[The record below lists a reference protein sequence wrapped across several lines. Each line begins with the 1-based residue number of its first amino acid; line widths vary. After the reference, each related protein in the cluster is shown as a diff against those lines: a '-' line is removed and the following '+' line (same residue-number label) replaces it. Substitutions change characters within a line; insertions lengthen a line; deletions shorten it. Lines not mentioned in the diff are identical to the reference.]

1 MKAVD
6 LIKKMELYVHSALY
20 ACELSIAAGS
30 AMSFSKEKWNV
41 GPSLHSAANRPQL
54 NNKILPLTLKTS
66 DIFQLALHVM
76 NDLKI
81 PQKEKNGGRR
91 MFNINDLTPPDE
103 IMSAQTILYLFC
115 LLEEYEFLTYENALT
130 SNLSRVCHSD
140 QYTLKNIEELGVEG
154 VKKKSIERHM
164 ATYQFSACRKRIKY
178 WGKMGLKE
186 LPEGKITLYEQISK
200 RRNELTHLSTPTPA
214 SRFEAVNFY
223 LVCRNLVRDIAI
235 SFADESI
242 NELDIEW
249 DIWSE
254 LEHDVQNDSLVH
266 DLAKVI
272 NNNQNHS

>member
-1 MKAVD
+1 
-6 LIKKMELYVHSALY
+6 MELYVHSALY

-140 QYTLKNIEELGVEG
+140 QYTLKNLEELGVEG
-154 VKKKSIERHM
+154 VKKKVLKGIWLHINFQHAE
-164 ATYQFSACRKRIKY
+164 
-178 WGKMGLKE
+178 KE
-186 LPEGKITLYEQISK
+186 L
-200 RRNELTHLSTPTPA
+200 
-214 SRFEAVNFY
+214 
-223 LVCRNLVRDIAI
+223 
-235 SFADESI
+235 SI
-242 NELDIEW
+242 GVKW
-249 DIWSE
+249 G
-254 LEHDVQNDSLVH
+254 
-266 DLAKVI
+266 
-272 NNNQNHS
+272 